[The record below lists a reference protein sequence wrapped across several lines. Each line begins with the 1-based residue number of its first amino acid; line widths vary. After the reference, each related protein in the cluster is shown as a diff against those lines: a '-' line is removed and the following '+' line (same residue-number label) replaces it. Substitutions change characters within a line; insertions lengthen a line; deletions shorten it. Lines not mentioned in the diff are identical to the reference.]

1 MINNENTMYMY
12 CNILGQTEPEKI
24 LDIGL
29 FYRQI
34 GGVST
39 TILNSDVPKKC
50 FITGIDLENSKNYGV
65 YNTIYDEII
74 RTEDIAGLSDA
85 EYDLAVFLDKK
96 IKGLERKNLFDFVKS
111 NCKCIFA
118 YETDDVYLQN
128 WENKRKLNVN
138 NVTGILAWR

>member
-1 MINNENTMYMY
+1 MISNENTMYMY
-12 CNILGQTEPEKI
+12 CNVLGQIEPEKI

-34 GGVST
+34 GGVSR

-50 FITGIDLENSKNYGV
+50 FITGIDLENSKN
-65 YNTIYDEII
+65 DEII
-74 RTEDIAGLSDA
+74 RTEDIAGLSDV
-85 EYDLAVFLDKK
+85 EYDLAVFFDKK

>member
-1 MINNENTMYMY
+1 MISNENTMYMY
-12 CNILGQTEPEKI
+12 CNVLGQIEPEKI

-34 GGVST
+34 GGVSR

-50 FITGIDLENSKNYGV
+50 FITGIDLEN
-65 YNTIYDEII
+65 TIYDEII
-74 RTEDIAGLSDA
+74 RTEDIAGLSDV
-85 EYDLAVFLDKK
+85 EYDLAVFFDKK

>member
-1 MINNENTMYMY
+1 MINNENIMYMY
-12 CNILGQTEPEKI
+12 CNVLEQIEPEKV

-29 FYRQI
+29 FHRQI
-34 GGVST
+34 GGVSR
-39 TILNSDVPKKC
+39 TILNSEVPKKC

-65 YNTIYDEII
+65 YNTIYDEIVKS
-74 RTEDIAGLSDA
+74 EEIAGLSDA

-118 YETDDVYLQN
+118 YEEDNLYLQT
-128 WENKRKLNVN
+128 WGNKIKLNVN
-138 NVTGILAWR
+138 NVNGILAWR

>member
-1 MINNENTMYMY
+1 MFQRSVLLQALIWK
-12 CNILGQTEPEKI
+12 IQKITECI
-24 LDIGL
+24 I
-29 FYRQI
+29 Q
-34 GGVST
+34 
-39 TILNSDVPKKC
+39 
-50 FITGIDLENSKNYGV
+50 
-65 YNTIYDEII
+65 YDEII
-74 RTEDIAGLSDA
+74 RTEDIAGLSDV
-85 EYDLAVFLDKK
+85 EYDLAVFFDKK

>member
-1 MINNENTMYMY
+1 MINNENIMYMY
-12 CNILGQTEPEKI
+12 CNVLGQTEPEKI

-34 GGVST
+34 GGVSR

-96 IKGLERKNLFDFVKS
+96 IKGLER
-111 NCKCIFA
+111 IF
-118 YETDDVYLQN
+118 L
-128 WENKRKLNVN
+128 
-138 NVTGILAWR
+138 IL

>member
-12 CNILGQTEPEKI
+12 CNVLGQTEPEKI

-34 GGVST
+34 GGVSR

-65 YNTIYDEII
+65 YNTIYDAI
-74 RTEDIAGLSDA
+74 RISRAKSINQLNS
-85 EYDLAVFLDKK
+85 
-96 IKGLERKNLFDFVKS
+96 NLPNLIRNAF
-111 NCKCIFA
+111 FA
-118 YETDDVYLQN
+118 TL
-128 WENKRKLNVN
+128 
-138 NVTGILAWR
+138 

>member
-1 MINNENTMYMY
+1 MINNENIMYMY
-12 CNILGQTEPEKI
+12 CNVLEQIEPEKV

-34 GGVST
+34 GGVSR
-39 TILNSDVPKKC
+39 TILNSEVPKKC

-74 RTEDIAGLSDA
+74 RVEDIAGLSDA

-111 NCKCIFA
+111 NCKIG
-118 YETDDVYLQN
+118 EI
-128 WENKRKLNVN
+128 K
-138 NVTGILAWR
+138 